1 MNLRSSKH
9 KYALLVSLAATGCL
23 LFLILFF
30 RLPLLEGMKDVWA
43 LISDREETARF
54 VANFGAGAPVVFML
68 FQILQVIFA
77 PVPGEA
83 TGFIGGYLFGAAR
96 GFVYSSLA
104 LTLGS
109 VINFYIGRFL
119 GQRYIRRVIPEKHL
133 TRFDR
138 LVSQKGVRLIFILF
152 IFPGF
157 PKDYLCL
164 FLGLSVLPFKLFIL
178 MAAVGRMPGT
188 FMLSLQG
195 AMLFEENYLL
205 LVVALLVSAL
215 AAFFGYRFRDPLNKW
230 IEKQNQ
236 TTSIVDAQTKQ

>member
-1 MNLRSSKH
+1 M
-9 KYALLVSLAATGCL
+9 VLAAAGCL
-23 LFLILFF
+23 VFLVFLF
-30 RLPLLEGMKDVWA
+30 RSQLLQGGEQVWA

-54 VANFGAGAPVVFML
+54 VAAFGQGAPVVFML

-83 TGFIGGYLFGAAR
+83 TGFIGGYLFGAVG
-96 GFVYSSLA
+96 GFVYSSIALA
-104 LTLGS
+104 TGS
-109 VINFYIGRFL
+109 MINFYIGRYL
-119 GQRYIRRVIPEKHL
+119 GRRYIRKLIPEKHL
-133 TRFDR
+133 TRFDK
-138 LVSQKGVRLIFILF
+138 LVSQKGVMLIFILF

-164 FLGLSVLPFKLFIL
+164 FLGLSVLPFKVFIL

-205 LVVALLVSAL
+205 LAVAFLVSAL
-215 AAFFGYRFRDPLNKW
+215 AAYLGYRFREPLNRW
-230 IEKQNQ
+230 IEKQNR
-236 TTSIVDAQTKQ
+236 TTSIVDAKTKQ

>member
-1 MNLRSSKH
+1 MNPRSSKQ
-9 KYALLVSLAATGCL
+9 KYVILVSLAAVGCL
-23 LFLILFF
+23 LFLIFF
-30 RLPLLEGMKDVWA
+30 FKLQLLQGMKDVWA
-43 LISDREETARF
+43 FVNDREETARF

-109 VINFYIGRFL
+109 VINFYIGRFF
-119 GQRYIRRVIPEKHL
+119 GKRYIRRLIPEKHL

-138 LVSQKGVRLIFILF
+138 LVSRKGVMLIFILF

-195 AMLFEENYLL
+195 AMLFEANYLL

-215 AAFFGYRFRDPLNKW
+215 AAVLGYRYRDPLNKW

>member
-1 MNLRSSKH
+1 VILISLATAGCL
-9 KYALLVSLAATGCL
+9 ALLI
-23 LFLILFF
+23 FFF
-30 RLPLLEGMKDVWA
+30 RSQLVEGMGQIWA
-43 LISDREETARF
+43 VFSDREETARF
-54 VANFGAGAPVVFML
+54 VATFGAGAPVVFMF

-109 VINFYIGRFL
+109 IINFYIGRFF
-119 GQRYIRRVIPEKHL
+119 GQRYIRRLIPEKHL

-138 LVSQKGVRLIFILF
+138 LVSQKGVTLIFILF

-215 AAFFGYRFRDPLNKW
+215 AAFLGYRFRDPLNKW

-236 TTSIVDAQTKQ
+236 TTSIVDDQTKQ

>member
-1 MNLRSSKH
+1 M
-9 KYALLVSLAATGCL
+9 
-23 LFLILFF
+23 
-30 RLPLLEGMKDVWA
+30 
-43 LISDREETARF
+43 
-54 VANFGAGAPVVFML
+54 
-68 FQILQVIFA
+68 
-77 PVPGEA
+77 
-83 TGFIGGYLFGAAR
+83 
-96 GFVYSSLA
+96 
-104 LTLGS
+104 
-109 VINFYIGRFL
+109 
-119 GQRYIRRVIPEKHL
+119 
-133 TRFDR
+133 
-138 LVSQKGVRLIFILF
+138 LIFLLF

-164 FLGLSVLPFKLFIL
+164 FLGLSVLPFKVFIL

-215 AAFFGYRFRDPLNKW
+215 AALLGYRFRDPLNKW

>member
-1 MNLRSSKH
+1 MNPRSSKH
-9 KYALLVSLAATGCL
+9 KYVVFTSLAAAVCL
-23 LFLILFF
+23 LFIIFF
-30 RLPLLEGMKDVWA
+30 FKSQLLEGMEDLWA
-43 LISDREETARF
+43 LVNDREATARF

-109 VINFYIGRFL
+109 LINFYIGRFL
-119 GQRYIRRVIPEKHL
+119 GQRYIRRFIPEKHL
-133 TRFDR
+133 IRFDR
-138 LVSQKGVRLIFILF
+138 LASRKGVMLIFILF

-195 AMLFEENYLL
+195 AMLFEENYPL

>member
-1 MNLRSSKH
+1 MNLRSSKQ
-9 KYALLVSLAATGCL
+9 KNVVLFSLVTAGCL
-23 LFLILFF
+23 LFLIFF
-30 RLPLLEGMKDVWA
+30 FKLQLLEGMKEVWA
-43 LISDREETARF
+43 LVNDREETARF

-77 PVPGEA
+77 PVPGEV

-96 GFVYSSLA
+96 GFAYSSLA
-104 LTLGS
+104 LTIGS

-119 GQRYIRRVIPEKHL
+119 GQRYIRRLVPEKHL

-138 LVSQKGVRLIFILF
+138 LVSRKGVMLIFILF

-215 AAFFGYRFRDPLNKW
+215 AAFLGYRFRDPLNKW

-236 TTSIVDAQTKQ
+236 AASIVDAQTKQ

>member
-1 MNLRSSKH
+1 MTAYR
-9 KYALLVSLAATGCL
+9 
-23 LFLILFF
+23 
-30 RLPLLEGMKDVWA
+30 W
-43 LISDREETARF
+43 ISDRDQVEQFIGRF
-54 VANFGAGAPVVFML
+54 GNGAPIAFMGL
-68 FQILQVIFA
+68 QVLQVILA
-77 PVPGEA
+77 PIPGEA
-83 TGFIGGYLFGAAR
+83 TGFVGGYLFGTVK

-104 LTLGS
+104 LAAGSWINFAIGRYLGS
-109 VINFYIGRFL
+109 
-119 GQRYIRRVIPEKHL
+119 RYVRRWIPEGKL
-133 TRFDR
+133 ARFDQLLNR
-138 LVSQKGVRLIFILF
+138 QGIIVLLILF
-152 IFPGF
+152 VFPGF

-178 MAAVGRMPGT
+178 MASVGRMPGT

-215 AAFFGYRFRDPLNKW
+215 AAFLGYRFRDPLNKW